1 MDGEE
6 VCVVRVLM
14 SFICTFPPFAMK
26 LLKADLAI
34 PVSLLLGPPPLPSTG
49 LSLPIALQ
57 RKHAP
62 YLF

>member
-1 MDGEE
+1 M
-6 VCVVRVLM
+6 VRVLM
-14 SFICTFPPFAMK
+14 SFICTFPPFVMK

-34 PVSLLLGPPPLPSTG
+34 PVSLLVAPTPLPSTG

-57 RKHAP
+57 RKDAP